1 MADELHSGGSQQPMM
16 TPEGE
21 NPQGEARERRSEDA
35 TQAVKE
41 QAGAVWDGARENVRS
56 ALAEQQQAAAAGV
69 GDLAGALR
77 SAAHELDGE
86 QKASVARVVGRA
98 ADGLERLAGTLRSKD
113 LDTIVSD
120 AQTFARRE
128 PALFL
133 GAAVAVGFLAV
144 RFLKSGSEQRAA
156 HAAGAASAPA
166 TSPDGGHLH

>member
-1 MADELHSGGSQQPMM
+1 MADEFHSAGSQQPS
-16 TPEGE
+16 TPLEGE
-21 NPQGEARERRSEDA
+21 SAQGEARERGSQGA

-77 SAAHELDGE
+77 SAAHELDSE
-86 QKASVARVVGRA
+86 RKASVARVVGRA
-98 ADGLERLAGTLRSKD
+98 ADGLERLAATLRSKD
-113 LDTIVSD
+113 LDTMVSD

-133 GAAVAVGFLAV
+133 GAAVAAGFLAV
-144 RFLKSGSEQRAA
+144 RFLKSGSEQ